1 MSKRWWI
8 LLTLLVALTLV
19 TGLAASHSSPDTVQP
34 IQGMIR
40 FHVLANSDAPQDQQ
54 LKYQV
59 RDAVVAYLT
68 PQMREV
74 TTYDQA
80 YAVIGR
86 ERETIARV
94 ARQAIVAAG
103 ADYPVAVQLGY
114 FDFPV
119 KNYGALVLPGGT
131 YQALRVVIGHGEG
144 QNWWCVL
151 FPPLCFISGSIATP
165 TPEGMTEEAPQ
176 LRWKIIEMFEWREK
190 NL

>member
-1 MSKRWWI
+1 MPKRW
-8 LLTLLVALTLV
+8 LMLCSLVVAALV
-19 TGLAASHSSPDTVQP
+19 VGFGASRISATIARPLPSL
-34 IQGMIR
+34 IR

-68 PQMREV
+68 PKMQEV

-80 YAVIGR
+80 YAVIGQ
-86 ERETIARV
+86 EREAIAAV
-94 ARQAIVAAG
+94 AKQAVAAAG

-114 FDFPV
+114 FEFPV
-119 KNYGALVLPGGT
+119 KTYGTLTLPSGT
-131 YQALRVVIGHGEG
+131 YQALRIVIGRGEG

-151 FPPLCFISGSIATP
+151 FPPLCFISGSIA
-165 TPEGMTEEAPQ
+165 APVPDGQ
-176 LRWKIIEMFEWREK
+176 TDGVPHLRWKIVEMLEQQGN